1 MKNILLI
8 IPELG
13 TGGAE
18 RSILNLGKLLSD
30 RYNVYLCVFH
40 NQVEASY
47 AVDVALFDL
56 KTPPSRN
63 PLRKVLYLFVRI
75 ARLRKIKRKY
85 NINTSISF
93 LEGADYINILTKIR
107 DRIIVSVRGSKTR
120 DQQIKGAVGLLRK
133 RILIPLLYCKAD
145 LVMTVSKG
153 LENEMQFHFRIHPG
167 KLITIP
173 NFYDIP
179 KLLQQAEEPIV
190 QEYETLFD
198 KPTIISVGRL
208 HPQKEH
214 IKLLDI
220 FAGVKM
226 HLDCRLLILGEGDL
240 KSKIMDRARKLKL
253 KVAEGYAKGDVCLI
267 GFQRNP
273 FQFIARADLFMF
285 TSSWE
290 GFPNALAEA
299 MICGTPVISTDC
311 PTGPR
316 ELLAPDTDVSFYT
329 VEPEETPNGWLMPL
343 LHTQSALEK
352 WKRKAHEIL
361 LDATTASKSV
371 AAQQRMQDFS
381 LEKIKNRWVKVIDQI

>member
-1 MKNILLI
+1 MENVLLI

-18 RSILNLGKLLSD
+18 RSILNLSKLLSD
-30 RYNVYLCVFH
+30 RYKVYLCVFH
-40 NQVEASY
+40 NQIETSH

-63 PLRKVLYLFVRI
+63 PIRKALYLFVRI
-75 ARLRKIKRKY
+75 ARLKRIKRKY

-93 LEGADYINILTKIR
+93 LEGADYLNILTKIR

-120 DQQIKGAVGLLRK
+120 DQQIRGAIGLLRK
-133 RILIPLLYCKAD
+133 KILIPLLYCKAD
-145 LVMTVSKG
+145 LIVTVSKG
-153 LENEMQFHFRIHPG
+153 LENEMQLHFRIHPS

-179 KLLQQAEEPIV
+179 AVLQQAKKPIA
-190 QEYETLFD
+190 QEFETLFD

-214 IKLLDI
+214 IKLLDV
-220 FAGVKM
+220 FAGVKK

-240 KSKIMDRARKLKL
+240 KPKIIDRASELKL
-253 KVAEGYAKGDVCLI
+253 GLAEGHAKGDVCLI

-316 ELLAPDTDVSFYT
+316 ELLAPDTDVSFHT
-329 VEPEETPNGWLMPL
+329 AEPEETPNGWLMPL

-361 LDATTASKSV
+361 LDATITSKSV
-371 AAQQRMQDFS
+371 AAQQRMEDFS
-381 LEKIKNRWVKVIDQI
+381 LEKIKNHWVKVIN